1 MKKIIFLLC
10 FLILADVASAQRRRR
25 KPTTAPAQTQMAET
39 PPPPAA
45 VVAPPPPPPPKMAD
59 DIYDGAYQRTH
70 QSKKSPV
77 PLSYIREAD
86 AIYSWNVVRVID
98 LKQKQNLPL
107 VHPQSNLT
115 DAIMEAVNS
124 GSLDGYIFNDIKLTN
139 KTTVAVNTV
148 MQQFSGADSIM
159 SMDPVTLQ
167 EVIKVTKREF
177 NPNDVVKYRV
187 KEEWVFDKQL
197 STMQVRVIAIAPITL
212 LKTSGTSEVIGEL
225 PMFWVYYPALRKTLA
240 AKEVFNWRNDAA
252 KMSMDDFFIKRMFSS
267 YIYKESNV
275 KDDRIEDYATGKQQ
289 LYESERVKNKLVD
302 FEQALWEY

>member
-1 MKKIIFLLC
+1 MKKIIFFLC

-25 KPTTAPAQTQMAET
+25 KPTNTQAPVEAMAPPVAPVKAT
-39 PPPPAA
+39 P
-45 VVAPPPPPPPKMAD
+45 PPPPPPPKMAGD
-59 DIYDGAYQRTH
+59 VYDGAYERTH
-70 QSKKSPV
+70 QAQKSPV

-86 AIYSWNVVRVID
+86 AIYSWNVTRVID

-107 VHPQSNLT
+107 VHPQSNIT

-124 GSLDGYIFNDIKLTN
+124 GSLDGYIFNDAKLTG

-148 MQQFSGADSIM
+148 MQQFTGSDSIM

-167 EVIKVTKREF
+167 EVIKVTTREF
-177 NPNDVVKYRV
+177 NPTDVVKYRV

-197 STMQVRVIAIAPITL
+197 STMQVRIIAIAPITL

-225 PMFWVYYPALRKTLA
+225 PMFWIYYPALRKTLS
-240 AKEVFNWRNDAA
+240 KHEVFNWKNDAA

-289 LYESERVKNKLVD
+289 LYESERIKNKLVD